1 MLRKT
6 IDKLRCGVSLTKNE
20 MIAAMEQM
28 MEGQVSDI
36 QVASFL
42 TAMSMKGETV
52 EEITAGAQVLR
63 EKACHIELGGLEAID
78 TCGTGGD
85 GGGTYNISTAV
96 AFVAAAAGVPVVK
109 HGNRSVSS
117 RCGSADVLEA
127 LGANIHITPHE
138 AEAMVRD
145 IGICFVFAPAYHGT
159 MRHVGKVRKELGFR
173 TMFNMLGPLV
183 NPAGVSGQV
192 IGVFDEHL
200 TEKMAYVLRELGTKR
215 ALVVHGKDGLDEL
228 SVTTDSV
235 VSELEGQKIHTY
247 SISPE
252 EYGMSRSKMEDIQG
266 GDVNTNASIIKALF
280 SGSKGS
286 KRDILVLNAGAALY
300 IGNQA
305 DSIEEGIKQAE
316 YVLDNQLVL
325 KKLDDFIQYS
335 NRLKKNM

>member
-6 IDKLRCGVSLTKNE
+6 IDKLRCGVSLTKGE
-20 MIAAMEQM
+20 MVAAMEQM

-52 EEITAGAQVLR
+52 EEVTAGAQVLR

-127 LGANIHITPHE
+127 LGANIHITPRE

-183 NPAGVSGQV
+183 NPAKVSGQV
-192 IGVFDEHL
+192 IGVFDERL
-200 TEKMAYVLRELGTKR
+200 TEKMAHVLRELGTKR

-235 VSELEGQKIHTY
+235 VSELVGQKIHTY

-252 EYGMSRSKMEDIQG
+252 QYGMSRSKMEDIQG

-335 NRLKKNM
+335 NRLKKSM

>member
-1 MLRKT
+1 MLKKT
-6 IDKLRCGVSLTKNE
+6 IDKLRCGVSLTKSE
-20 MIAAMEQM
+20 MVAAMEQM

-52 EEITAGAQVLR
+52 EEISAGAQVLR

-96 AFVAAAAGVPVVK
+96 AFVAAAAGIPVVK

-127 LGANIHITPHE
+127 LGANIHITPGE
-138 AEAMVRD
+138 AETMVRD

-183 NPAGVSGQV
+183 NPAKVSGQV

-235 VSELEGQKIHTY
+235 VSELDGQKIHTY

-252 EYGMSRSKMEDIQG
+252 QYGMSRSKMEDIQG
-266 GDVNTNASIIKALF
+266 GDVNVNASIIKALF

-335 NRLKKNM
+335 NGLKKSI